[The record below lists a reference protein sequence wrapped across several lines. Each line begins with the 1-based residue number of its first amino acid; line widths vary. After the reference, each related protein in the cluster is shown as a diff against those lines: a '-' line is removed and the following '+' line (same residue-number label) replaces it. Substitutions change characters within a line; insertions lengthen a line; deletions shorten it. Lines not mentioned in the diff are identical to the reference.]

1 MYTLRIQHLED
12 AHRALDKRVDTM
24 EKTGIFND
32 FELEDLKK
40 ERLLLKDKISILK
53 QKQKEIELND

>member
-12 AHRALDKRVDTM
+12 AHRSLDKRVDTM

-40 ERLLLKDKISILK
+40 EMLLLKDKISILK